1 MTLAPP
7 TLAELLDLHGR
18 TAIVT
23 GAAMGIGR
31 GIAERLAEAG
41 ASVVIADADLE
52 AAEATAKELADH
64 QRSVLA
70 MYADVGDLDD
80 VRRLVADTVGWR
92 GRLDIHVNNAGI
104 FRRPR
109 CWRCRPR
116 TSTG

>member
-1 MTLAPP
+1 
-7 TLAELLDLHGR
+7 
-18 TAIVT
+18 
-23 GAAMGIGR
+23 
-31 GIAERLAEAG
+31 
-41 ASVVIADADLE
+41 
-52 AAEATAKELADH
+52 
-64 QRSVLA
+64 